1 MVNADG
7 EYVVAQPDQASW
19 ESYQKKAATTTKAS
33 SPVGNKELQDRGIEC
48 LMCHK
53 LLRDAS
59 KTPCCGKVYCEECI
73 QSALLESDFVC
84 PNCEAKDILLGS
96 LVVDTEARSKVEQYL
111 KEKEVKDREKSMS
124 PSVAPG
130 LSAKVRDGPSLAA
143 ANGKSPLSSAVSSVS
158 SSSVSRK
165 RPAEDDLGPQV
176 PRGPAAMRNTPQ
188 YQQPP
193 LQQHQPIPNS
203 VYGGNGPM
211 FNPQQLQQQQQQLQ
225 QSQPQ
230 QQPFHQ
236 QFPQHQR
243 QAPPVQHQQPPQ
255 QYNHGYNQYQTEMNG
270 MDVINGTMNGMDG
283 NYYHHGGNGQYM
295 PNGPNGMMGMDGMG
309 GMNGMNGMGGG
320 MNGMGGNG
328 MGMPMNGMNNM
339 GNGYMNPGMNPG
351 MNSGMNPMGNRGMG
365 MGMGPNMGMNGMG
378 RSMGPGGGPR
388 PMGPNGSNQIMNPFV
403 MQQYQQQ
410 QQEAARVAKFGYFPN
425 QQKTVFSE
433 PFPSEED
440 SPYMRKPVNPHR
452 HQRPKR
458 IRPSDFKSLGE

>member
-19 ESYQKKAATTTKAS
+19 ESYQKKAATTAKAS
-33 SPVGNKELQDRGIEC
+33 APVGNKELQDRGIEC

-73 QSALLESDFVC
+73 HSALLESDFVC
-84 PNCEAKDILLGS
+84 PNCEAKDILLDS
-96 LVVDTEARSKVEQYL
+96 LVVDTEARSKVEEYL
-111 KEKEVKDREKSMS
+111 KEKEMKDREKSMS
-124 PSVAPG
+124 PSVTHG
-130 LSAKVRDGPSLAA
+130 LAAKVRDGPSLTT
-143 ANGKSPLSSAVSSVS
+143 NGKSPLSSTVSSVS
-158 SSSVSRK
+158 SSSASRK

-193 LQQHQPIPNS
+193 PQQHQPIPNS

-211 FNPQQLQQQQQQLQ
+211 FNPQQQQP
-225 QSQPQ
+225 QPQ

-236 QFPQHQR
+236 QFPQ
-243 QAPPVQHQQPPQ
+243 QHQHQTSPPQQHHHQQGPSQ
-255 QYNHGYNQYQTEMNG
+255 QYNHGYNQYQP
-270 MDVINGTMNGMDG
+270 DMNGMDG
-283 NYYHHGGNGQYM
+283 MNGGMNGIDSNYYHHGSNGQYM
-295 PNGPNGMMGMDGMG
+295 PNGPGPGGMMGMN

-328 MGMPMNGMNNM
+328 MGMPMNGMGGM
-339 GNGYMNPGMNPG
+339 GNGYMNPGMNQ
-351 MNSGMNPMGNRGMG
+351 MGNRGMG
-365 MGMGPNMGMNGMG
+365 MGMGPNMGMNGIG
-378 RSMGPGGGPR
+378 RPMGPGGLR
-388 PMGPNGSNQIMNPFV
+388 QMGPNGNQIMNPF
-403 MQQYQQQ
+403 MIQQYQQQ

-458 IRPSDFKSLGE
+458 IRPSDFKALGE

>member
-19 ESYQKKAATTTKAS
+19 ESYQKKAATTAKTTA
-33 SPVGNKELQDRGIEC
+33 PVGNKELQDRGIEC

-53 LLRDAS
+53 LIRDAS
-59 KTPCCGKVYCEECI
+59 KTPCCRKVYCEECI

-96 LVVDTEARSKVEQYL
+96 LVVGNETRAKVEEYL
-111 KEKEVKDREKSMS
+111 KEKEMKDREKSMS
-124 PSVAPG
+124 PSVTPG
-130 LSAKVRDGPSLAA
+130 LAAKARDGPSLA
-143 ANGKSPLSSAVSSVS
+143 ANGKSPLSSAVSSAS
-158 SSSVSRK
+158 SSSASRK

-193 LQQHQPIPNS
+193 QHQPIPNN
-203 VYGGNGPM
+203 VYGGNGQI
-211 FNPQQLQQQQQQLQ
+211 FNPQQQQP
-225 QSQPQ
+225 QPQ

-236 QFPQHQR
+236 QFPQQHQH
-243 QAPPVQHQQPPQ
+243 QTPPPQQHQQLPPQ
-255 QYNHGYNQYQTEMNG
+255 QQYHHGYNQYQTGMSG
-270 MDVINGTMNGMDG
+270 MDAMNTGMNGMDG
-283 NYYHHGGNGQYM
+283 NYYHGGNNQYM
-295 PNGPNGMMGMDGMG
+295 PNGPGPNGMMGMS

-320 MNGMGGNG
+320 MNGMGG
-328 MGMPMNGMNNM
+328 
-339 GNGYMNPGMNPG
+339 GN
-351 MNSGMNPMGNRGMG
+351 MG
-365 MGMGPNMGMNGMG
+365 MGMNAMNGMGGYGNPGINPGMGMSMGPGMSMNGMG
-378 RSMGPGGGPR
+378 RTIGGGPR
-388 PMGPNGSNQIMNPFV
+388 PMGPNGSNQIMNPF
-403 MQQYQQQ
+403 MIQQYQQQ

-458 IRPSDFKSLGE
+458 IRPSDFKALGE